1 MRAYLLIC
9 ITLILL
15 SCSPKSPLI
24 LASDYYRVVLELEDS
39 EELPFVIHVAS
50 KDTIKVF
57 NAEEEILVHEIDY
70 RNDSIFIQMP
80 FFEGLI
86 AAKINKIGF
95 KGLFIQESLERAIP
109 IKAERGIKERFT
121 LKRKSKPIDVSGTWE
136 VRFSGGSD
144 DKVYMG
150 KGIFE
155 QSGIHLTGTLRTSTG
170 DYRYLEGV
178 IDGSI
183 FKLSVFDGA
192 RALMFKAEGTDS
204 MLNGTF
210 YVGNHHKKKFVAKRS
225 TSYTLPN
232 QEHLTYLK
240 KRYSSLTFSFPDKNG
255 NLISLEDKRFK
266 NKVSIVQIMGSWCP
280 NCLDESRYFARYM
293 QDHKDKDVAFVG
305 LAFEVAKTPEKA
317 FQRIQRLKDG
327 IGIRYPILL
336 AQYGGSDKV
345 LAQEKLPML
354 NHVLSYPTTI
364 FIDKKGKVRKIHTGF
379 NGPATGKKYL
389 DFQYQFEHFIDLLL
403 MEE

>member
-136 VRFSGGSD
+136 
-144 DKVYMG
+144 
-150 KGIFE
+150 
-155 QSGIHLTGTLRTSTG
+155 
-170 DYRYLEGV
+170 
-178 IDGSI
+178 
-183 FKLSVFDGA
+183 
-192 RALMFKAEGTDS
+192 
-204 MLNGTF
+204 
-210 YVGNHHKKKFVAKRS
+210 GNF
-225 TSYTLPN
+225 
-232 QEHLTYLK
+232 
-240 KRYSSLTFSFPDKNG
+240 
-255 NLISLEDKRFK
+255 
-266 NKVSIVQIMGSWCP
+266 
-280 NCLDESRYFARYM
+280 
-293 QDHKDKDVAFVG
+293 
-305 LAFEVAKTPEKA
+305 
-317 FQRIQRLKDG
+317 
-327 IGIRYPILL
+327 
-336 AQYGGSDKV
+336 
-345 LAQEKLPML
+345 
-354 NHVLSYPTTI
+354 
-364 FIDKKGKVRKIHTGF
+364 
-379 NGPATGKKYL
+379 
-389 DFQYQFEHFIDLLL
+389 
-403 MEE
+403 